1 MNKLTRLPSLLYC
14 TLIAARVELLLKF
27 RPLDIAAKRLGVVI
41 SWQSNSSG
49 SVSPQAS
56 GNDFARNHLA
66 NVDSIMRRWPF
77 GDTCLRRSLILGKL
91 LADFNPKLL
100 IGVGTQDSTILAHA
114 WIESDLGN
122 FYIDESDTQSMVVLK
137 VQSAQSES
145 ASPESAKINTQ
156 YLMHGLLIES
166 PISLDATHVPN
177 GNRCDV
183 TISLQ
188 RQREIPQLADDGKL
202 LSFVDSDPRSI
213 HRGRRL
219 LSVTE
224 NSDCFVM
231 RYHKLCDVRIS
242 KQLTEVEI
250 TPDPLSSPDTLAT
263 VVGTGVSG
271 FLVTMRGIGNG
282 DSTALHAS
290 AVAYGDKVVG
300 FVGSSGSYKSTSAA
314 LACSLGA
321 SFVTDDTLRLAID
334 GNNVIAYAGTCSVR
348 LRPGSSF
355 LIEKFP
361 KAKVSYSDDER
372 TIVEL
377 RDPSPTST
385 PTLALPL
392 SAIIFMDPFM
402 SDQNESGERN
412 DPDYVATD
420 SPPQLEE
427 SLGGIE
433 TIIQLPK
440 LSATDTL
447 LNLMSNSRIDLSLA
461 SQYNSKQFE
470 ICSNLS
476 RLISAYTISTP
487 LPEGA

>member
-1 MNKLTRLPSLLYC
+1 MNKLTRLPALFYC
-14 TLIAARVELLLKF
+14 TVIAAKVELLLKF
-27 RPLDIAAKRLGVVI
+27 RPLDVAAKKLGVVI

-49 SVSPQAS
+49 SVSPQPS
-56 GNDFARNHLA
+56 NSYFVRNHLA

-91 LADFNPKLL
+91 LAGFNPKLL
-100 IGVGTQDSTILAHA
+100 IGVGTQDSKILAHA
-114 WIESDLGN
+114 WIESDVGN
-122 FYIDESDTQSMVVLK
+122 FYVDESDTQSMVVLK
-137 VQSAQSES
+137 V
-145 ASPESAKINTQ
+145 PSAKTNTQ

-166 PISLDATHVPN
+166 PIGLDATQVSN
-177 GNRCDV
+177 ENRCDV

-188 RQREIPQLADDGKL
+188 RQQEIPQSADNGKL

-224 NSDCFVM
+224 NSDYFVM

-263 VVGTGVSG
+263 IVGTGVSG
-271 FLVTMRGIGNG
+271 FLVTMWGIGNG

-290 AVAYGDKVVG
+290 AVAFGDKVVG
-300 FVGSSGSYKSTSAA
+300 FVGSSGSYKSTAAA

-321 SFVTDDTLRLAID
+321 SFITDDTLRLAID
-334 GNNVIAYAGTCSVR
+334 DNNVFAYVGTCSVR
-348 LRPGSSF
+348 LRPGSNF

-361 KAKVSYSDDER
+361 NAKVSYSDDKR

-377 RDPSPTST
+377 RDPSLTGT

-392 SAIIFMDPFM
+392 SAIIFMDPFI
-402 SDQNESGERN
+402 SDQNEFAQNGFDKGN
-412 DPDYVATD
+412 DRAYLATG

-433 TIIQLPK
+433 KIMQLPK

-447 LNLMSNSRIDLSLA
+447 LNLMSNARIDLSLA

-476 RLISAYTISTP
+476 RLISAYTIAAP
-487 LPEGA
+487 LLEGA